1 MPLSVRLLVDDTNKL
16 YFPTCGIAGSSLS
29 NNLHEFN
36 CALSLDDL
44 SEVEFFI
51 IRARGYVDKEWTT
64 KVKVSIAHDCTN
76 SKGNY
81 VAMYSFWPF
90 S

>member
-44 SEVEFFI
+44 SEVEFVI
-51 IRARGYVDKEWTT
+51 IRAQGYVDKEWTT

-81 VAMYSFWPF
+81 VAMNSFWPF